1 MDKEGQFITH
11 YKMEVIIAYEGQQ
24 QLQYKAPIVILVL
37 TPNFAH
43 EHFITCTIK
52 LQACSDDYCK
62 IQKEP
67 FYGGFGPGLNLK
79 TNALNRYEMTLFSK

>member
-52 LQACSDDYCK
+52 VVEGLLQKSEGAFLWEFCSVL
-62 IQKEP
+62 
-67 FYGGFGPGLNLK
+67 GLLGP
-79 TNALNRYEMTLFSK
+79 A